1 MTFLFVFVC
10 FRRTCQGAWSQLR
23 LSPVFG
29 CICPSSLASDSCE
42 QIFKT
47 VNGNPCIGKTIHSYN
62 GFFHKTKRKIFF
74 VCFVSLSSVFVS
86 LFSLLCVS
94 ALFWLFPHFFVCFL
108 FHANRDRI
116 SVPIAWT
123 HSKEN
128 KAQQQKAKGANLS
141 KIIQLVTTK
150 RFRWHYN
157 VGDLK
162 FSYKM
167 VYL

>member
-1 MTFLFVFVC
+1 
-10 FRRTCQGAWSQLR
+10 
-23 LSPVFG
+23 
-29 CICPSSLASDSCE
+29 
-42 QIFKT
+42 
-47 VNGNPCIGKTIHSYN
+47 
-62 GFFHKTKRKIFF
+62 
-74 VCFVSLSSVFVS
+74 
-86 LFSLLCVS
+86 
-94 ALFWLFPHFFVCFL
+94 LFWLFPHFFVCFL